1 MIYRRDARNRSLE
14 DFAEARQRTGARA
27 VRRNERMPH
36 AEAMPAAQSAAPALA
51 AAAVK

>member
-1 MIYRRDARNRSLE
+1 MIYRRDARNRSLD

-27 VRRNERMPH
+27 VRRSERTQR
-36 AEAMPAAQSAAPALA
+36 AEAASVVPPAGPALA